1 MREWVR
7 YVEFHGPDGEKI
19 DVEVS
24 GDAGVEL
31 GSVLESRIFLDWI
44 DACEDD
50 PDLFITK
57 IHIQSV
63 DMFGKRVGFV
73 KLISDAKARSSA
85 ECSEGSNE
93 LVSVPGIVFLRGASV
108 AILVVLIC
116 KGKEYTLL
124 AYQPRVPAG
133 ECHYSNL
140 DSFQHHQARFY
151 AAVEVA
157 AAIMAAAYDACGI
170 NRPF

>member
-31 GSVLESRIFLDWI
+31 DSVLESRIFLDWI

-85 ECSEGSNE
+85 ECSEGNE

-133 ECHYSNL
+133 ECHHSNL
-140 DSFQHHQARFY
+140 DNSFQHHQVRFY

-157 AAIMAAAYDACGI
+157 AATVCFHII
-170 NRPF
+170 RNL